1 MTAAAS
7 EGVAPVLEGL
17 EAGTLPDGVRL
28 VLVRHGETDWNMVRR
43 IQGQLDEPL
52 NAVGVQQAKA
62 AAARFAPGMVDA
74 IPKPT
79 GASRR
84 GIRIWTCRAARA

>member
-7 EGVAPVLEGL
+7 EGVAPALEGL

-74 IPKPT
+74 IHCSDLLQI
-79 GASRR
+79 G
-84 GIRIWTCRAARA
+84 RAHV

>member
-7 EGVAPVLEGL
+7 EGVAPALEGL

-43 IQGQLDEPL
+43 IQG
-52 NAVGVQQAKA
+52 
-62 AAARFAPGMVDA
+62 
-74 IPKPT
+74 
-79 GASRR
+79 
-84 GIRIWTCRAARA
+84 